1 MSEFKGVSAV
11 EWLIEQINE
20 DLIHK
25 SMGQVYEQAKV
36 MEKQQK
42 RDAYLEGISSVLNTQ
57 KPK

>member
-25 SMGQVYEQAKV
+25 SMGQVYEQAKA
-36 MEKQQK
+36 MDKQQK

>member
-25 SMGQVYEQAKV
+25 SMGQVYEQAKE